1 MKQTRHTFGPSHLW
15 LLSGLTVVALVVA
28 SVLGSSS
35 LNFSHI
41 LSPETSDYHI
51 FWNLRVSRTLVAFL
65 AGSGL
70 ALCGMVFQALFLNTL
85 ATPFTLGVAGGA
97 SCGAALVIF
106 LGGLPG
112 LHVGPTVTLG
122 AMVGAG
128 LAMLLVLGFSHTRIG
143 HQRHVMLLAGVAV
156 SFFFSSLLL
165 LIQALSSFY
174 QSFQIIRWLMGGI
187 SVAGYTEVYLLLPII
202 IPGIII
208 ILLHSPRLN
217 MLLLGDD
224 LAHAR
229 GLSVVKTKRTLF
241 LVVSVMVAAIVSVTG
256 PIGFI
261 GLIVPHICR
270 IFWGGDHRLLG
281 PATLIAGGLVLV
293 VCDLISR
300 LILQPTG
307 IPVGV
312 ITSLM
317 GAPFFFFLLLR
328 KGYRF

>member
-1 MKQTRHTFGPSHLW
+1 MKKTRHPLHASHIY
-15 LLSGLTVVALVVA
+15 LLAVLTVVAMVVA
-28 SVLGSSS
+28 SAVGVTSVDLHQI
-35 LNFSHI
+35 F
-41 LSPETSDYHI
+41 SPESQDYHI
-51 FWNLRVSRTLVAFL
+51 FWNLRVPRTLVAFL

-70 ALCGMVFQALFLNTL
+70 ALCGMVFQAVFLNTL

-112 LHVGPTVTLG
+112 LAAGPMVTFG
-122 AMVGAG
+122 AMGGAA

-174 QSFQIIRWLMGGI
+174 ESFQIIRWLMGGI
-187 SVAGYTEVYLLLPII
+187 SVAGYTEVLLLLPVLV
-202 IPGIII
+202 PGSII
-208 ILLHSPRLN
+208 ILLLGPRLN
-217 MLLLGDD
+217 LLLLGDD

-229 GLSVVKTKRTLF
+229 GLSVVKTKRILF
-241 LVVSVMVAAIVSVTG
+241 LVVSVMVATIVSVTG
-256 PIGFI
+256 PIGFV
-261 GLIVPHICR
+261 GLIVPHVCR
-270 IFWGGDHRLLG
+270 IFWGGNHQWLA
-281 PATLIAGGLVLV
+281 PASLISGGLTLV
-293 VCDLISR
+293 ICDLISR
-300 LILQPTG
+300 MILQPSG

-312 ITSLM
+312 VTSLM